1 MLIDNEYLHNV
12 ERSIFDKVVY
22 YIKHQKEF
30 MFPPCIYVNT
40 RSGRVVMGER
50 PDWKCYGW
58 HLASVLCTTY
68 CGHQVV
74 DTQYIGKWVKKELFK
89 NATIW

>member
-30 MFPPCIYVNT
+30 TVPPCIYVNT

-50 PDWKCYGW
+50 PDWKCCGW

-68 CGHQVV
+68 DGHRVV
-74 DTQYIGKWVKKELFK
+74 DTKYIGKWAKKELFK